1 MNDKWIYFKKN
12 WHKALAVMAV
22 EGTFYYFLCYLW
34 MGLFAVM
41 IEVFF
46 GTMVEKFTY
55 QNKMFLLFIFFLFPA
70 VFSVR
75 YLLNRGI
82 EKKDPKFYKWWAE

>member
-1 MNDKWIYFKKN
+1 
-12 WHKALAVMAV
+12 
-22 EGTFYYFLCYLW
+22 
-34 MGLFAVM
+34 
-41 IEVFF
+41 
-46 GTMVEKFTY
+46 MVEKFTY